1 MKTLTI
7 AVGLAVFPLLAS
19 AQDVVKVDPG
29 HYKVLIDN
37 AAVRVLRVSVPT
49 GGKSAMHSHPDA
61 LLVPLTTGK
70 GRFTMPDGKS
80 EDRELVKEVASY
92 TPAATH
98 ASANVGTSAVDAILV
113 EFKTKAPG
121 TATIPAARPGLQ
133 QTVLVESPR
142 AVAYKTT
149 TAPDFQ
155 EPAGSTHEYDQ
166 VVIALGAGELSLA
179 VEGQAPV
186 TKWQRGDVHFIARG
200 AKHQAK
206 NTGGKPVDV
215 IIVAVK

>member
-7 AVGLAVFPLLAS
+7 AVGLAALPLLAS

-37 AAVRVLRVSVPT
+37 AAVRVLKVSVPA

-98 ASANVGTSAVDAILV
+98 ASANVGTSPVDAILV

-166 VVIALGAGELSLA
+166 VVIALGAAELSLA

-186 TKWQRGDVHFIARG
+186 TKWQRGDVQFIARG
-200 AKHQAK
+200 AKHQSK